1 MVFMNVQTYYSGR
14 ERGKEVET
22 KEKVLIYY
30 AVNILYVAITTSFM
44 FCTIMII
51 MNSLFVSFNTR
62 YNKTRQRKCIIIL
75 QKSCLVNKAKVVHQ
89 GLLNI

>member
-14 ERGKEVET
+14 EREKQVET

-44 FCTIMII
+44 LCTIMII
-51 MNSLFVSFNTR
+51 MNSLFVSFNTTR
-62 YNKTRQRKCIIIL
+62 YIAKLVKESALLYCRNHVWSIK
-75 QKSCLVNKAKVVHQ
+75 QKWYIKDC
-89 GLLNI
+89 

>member
-30 AVNILYVAITTSFM
+30 AVNILYVAITTKFYV
-44 FCTIMII
+44 
-51 MNSLFVSFNTR
+51 LY
-62 YNKTRQRKCIIIL
+62 YNDNNEFPLCEF
-75 QKSCLVNKAKVVHQ
+75 
-89 GLLNI
+89 